1 MPVSLAH
8 QQQAGIPST
17 ATTDQ
22 TTQEAPRKHPRI
34 ETKRSIPQ
42 HYPELPII
50 YMPPSHQVH
59 LQPTIAPAAAEMPPT
74 TQPSVSDQRRSSTQS
89 SRTTTG
95 QGAASAFR
103 TSSNAGQ
110 QFPAGFS
117 FAPNAAQ
124 TGPPSYGSDP
134 NVSPTFSSN
143 NNGSDGIPAARPEL
157 EHMIVSVN
165 RQKLSSDD
173 MQWTTQFLLK
183 NLSNSKDNAFS
194 ISTLFFSRLL
204 GEIYDNLRS
213 QVQEEGLSIVWVMS
227 AIDQLG
233 VVRDDGSLRAVVLD
247 HQNSGQYTIQLY
259 VVRERGKLQ

>member
-1 MPVSLAH
+1 MTS
-8 QQQAGIPST
+8 
-17 ATTDQ
+17 
-22 TTQEAPRKHPRI
+22 
-34 ETKRSIPQ
+34 
-42 HYPELPII
+42 
-50 YMPPSHQVH
+50 
-59 LQPTIAPAAAEMPPT
+59 
-74 TQPSVSDQRRSSTQS
+74 
-89 SRTTTG
+89 
-95 QGAASAFR
+95 QGAASAFP

-124 TGPPSYGSDP
+124 TGPPSYVSDS
-134 NVSPTFSSN
+134 NVSPTFSLN
-143 NNGSDGIPAARPEL
+143 NNGSYGIPAARPEL

-183 NLSNSKDNAFS
+183 NLSNSKDNAIS

-213 QVQEEGLSIVWVMS
+213 QVQEEDLSIVWVMS

-259 VVRERGKLQ
+259 VVREKGKL